1 MKFSPGQTIDG
12 HLYFNKNRSN
22 IAVKVKVIELLFAGE
37 HFHYYKA
44 LNCNG
49 DHVCIKVIR
58 YRSEG
63 RNIFSSAMD
72 YVVYRRKM
80 LLNEHR
86 ILAISHPSIPEP
98 LAMITIENN
107 CDDDEKLFHK
117 FPDWQQLK
125 TEELILVQEYL
136 AGSPLPQLQDQIQLF
151 SIKQRL
157 SIFYKLIKLF
167 SFVHEKGF
175 VIQNLHPEHIIM
187 NPEHNDNINIVGLHY
202 SCPLKSLENTAKYK
216 KALFLSGQ
224 KVPTQYRPDVRSD
237 VQQLGIILHY
247 LLTLDNPSS
256 NDRVDL
262 NVTKKAVEQL
272 SSHHSWVLK
281 LLEQL
286 LCNSIHKRLHSVNCI
301 ASYLNNPPQQDIDFD
316 IVKASRSQ
324 LEIKI
329 THAPNWSKNLEFRIE
344 DHDKGTITENKIAF
358 SRTLL
363 IPGKWGG
370 EITCGIR
377 ATSGSSF
384 TWWKY
389 KNALTAQKFPLSE
402 IPDLPTDQVGFE
414 WPPMPNLKNVS
425 FFLEENNRL
434 TKLCDA
440 QEKVILPV
448 DGQPLPYNKK
458 IKIIC
463 QPNFLRQEQNP
474 MQIMQEVYLVPTINV
489 PVVYNKL
496 NQIFFEIVLSSEQ
509 QKIISQIEL
518 LHNGVPY
525 RTQIK
530 EDFIQQI
537 HNEKIVFK
545 LNKRNLLMFE
555 KHVFSCRILLDSIG
569 WKKGPNWQVDISPP
583 GIQSL
588 AIEEP
593 KLGTLQLSWRSYPNK
608 YLRDYGIFYNGE
620 EIAKTTENNYQLQ
633 LDNATISREM
643 GNSAT
648 IEVISYYEQDGI
660 VKKSQPYAKEY
671 LFPTIENI
679 LRCNIKRSISPKSV
693 TFELDFKHFHIV
705 QDFFYIYF
713 YREANNETSLISK
726 SILREKMSLKDEKV
740 SPGKTYKYFAEV
752 EGVKYKI
759 FDETPEIPQ
768 IGITFSLEKV
778 GYETC
783 SWLIRIDEKTLQC
796 MDENIEIQ
804 RLGQQ
809 QKTHKFM
816 WDKRKTSLQF
826 TDKYLIPG
834 EEFEYYLY
842 LYLENEERYEY
853 FLGNIT
859 TKKFDLDVDV
869 NTTYNC
875 ANISWKPSPQ
885 NRIDCIQLYD
895 HSNKFLAATKSDSIT
910 LENLEPEREYVFPLK
925 YKYLSGHI
933 QQGTAI
939 KFKTK
944 PYKMEAETTDFTTDS
959 FRLKWDITDTA
970 FAMKLVKLYLKVSA
984 NVGEHELSHET
995 RSVQLKQLL
1004 PCTTYHWTIHGQFKS
1019 GRRCLLASGDATTET
1034 PKLNVEIEVGLIH
1047 HIKWSYKKI
1056 PAISKIEVHRNDLPL
1071 IETDEDEL
1079 YDSDFKGGKEITYRF
1094 FYVMSDGR
1102 KLLATEKKVQ
1112 SLSMKDLFSAI
1123 KIQPKTGAIYW
1134 DFSELKRYTFFQSV
1148 ELFLNNKSLF
1158 HQENTDGSLIFEDWG
1173 QSVKAGKTIG
1183 LPEKSMNFELAV
1195 VGIAPIKR
1203 KCKKKWTLSIK
1214 GIKCYY
1220 SNLPY
1225 QFNVFREYS
1234 TIYFQ
1239 WEKMP
1244 TELLEEVVLE
1254 RLSDNRVIYSGINE
1268 EVYIVDD
1275 NDGYGLESHTSYQYI
1290 MKLKY
1295 KNHQTLKKIEVLLED
1310 FDEDRLNIIEE
1321 QISDS
1326 TLQISWDSELDTSIT
1341 HIGWGKSLQSF
1352 VPKFL
1357 KRYHF
1362 VDFAQGKINI
1372 PIQPQDMSYELVY
1385 KDCYNNIFYG
1395 VRRHMPK
1402 ELIK

>member
-12 HLYFNKNRSN
+12 YLYFNKNRSN
-22 IAVKVKVIELLFAGE
+22 IAYKVKVIELLFAGD

-49 DHVCIKVIR
+49 DHVCIKIIR

-63 RNIFSSAMD
+63 RNIFSSAVD
-72 YVVYRRKM
+72 YVKHRRKM

-86 ILAISHPSIPEP
+86 ILSISHPSIPEP
-98 LAMITIENN
+98 LAMITVENN
-107 CDDDEKLFHK
+107 CNEDEKLFHK
-117 FPDWQQLK
+117 SPDWQHLK
-125 TEELILVQEYL
+125 TQELILVQEYL
-136 AGSPLPQLQDQIQLF
+136 AGSPLPKLQDQIQLF

-157 SIFYKLIKLF
+157 NIFHKLIKLF
-167 SFVHEKGF
+167 SYVHEQGF
-175 VIQNLHPEHIIM
+175 VIQNLHPEHIMM

-202 SCPLKSLENTAKYK
+202 SCPLKSVENTAKYK

-224 KVPTQYRPDVRSD
+224 KTPARYRPDVRTD
-237 VQQLGIILHY
+237 VRQLGAILHY
-247 LLTLDNPSS
+247 LLTLQHTAS
-256 NDRVDL
+256 NEEIDL
-262 NVTKKAVEQL
+262 NVTKKALEQL

-281 LLEQL
+281 LVEQL
-286 LCNSIHKRLHSVNCI
+286 LCKSIHKRLHSATCI
-301 ASYLNNPPQQDIDFD
+301 ASYLHNPPQQDIDFE

-324 LEIKI
+324 LDIKI
-329 THAPNWSKNLEFRIE
+329 TRAPSWSEQLELRVE
-344 DHDKGTITENKIAF
+344 DNEKGTITENKVAF
-358 SRTLL
+358 SSSIT
-363 IPGKWGG
+363 IQGKWSG

-377 ATSGSSF
+377 AVNARSF

-389 KNALTAQKFPLSE
+389 KNVLAAQKFPLSE

-414 WPPMPNLKNVS
+414 WPAMPNLKNVS
-425 FFLEENNRL
+425 FFLEENNHL

-440 QEKVILPV
+440 QTKVILPV
-448 DGQPLPYNKK
+448 DGQPLPTNKK
-458 IKIIC
+458 IKIVC

-474 MQIMQEVYLVPTINV
+474 MQIVQEIYLVPTINT
-489 PVVYNKL
+489 PIVYNKL
-496 NQIFFEIVLSSEQ
+496 NQIFFEITLDEQ
-509 QKIISQIEL
+509 QRKIISQIEL
-518 LHNGVPY
+518 LHNGAPY

-530 EDFIQQI
+530 EDFVQQI
-537 HNEKIVFK
+537 HGEKIVFK

-555 KHVFSCRILLDSIG
+555 NHVFSCRILLDSIG
-569 WKKGPNWQVDISPP
+569 WKKGPSWQVDISPP

-588 AIEEP
+588 AIDEP
-593 KLGTLQLSWRSYPNK
+593 TMGTLQLSWRSYPNK
-608 YLRDYGIFYNGE
+608 YLRDYGVFYNGE
-620 EIAKTTENNYQLQ
+620 EIAKTADCHYELQ
-633 LDNATISREM
+633 LDNSTISREM

-648 IEVISYYEQDGI
+648 IEVVSYYECDGI
-660 VKKSQPYAKEY
+660 TKQSQPYAKEY

-679 LRCNIKRSISPKSV
+679 LRCSIKRSISPKSV

-713 YREANNETSLISK
+713 YRQGKNDTSLVSK
-726 SILREKMSLKDEKV
+726 SILRRTMSLKDEKV
-740 SPGKTYKYFAEV
+740 TPGETYTYFAEV
-752 EGVKYKI
+752 EGVKYRI
-759 FDETPEIPQ
+759 FDETQEIPQ
-768 IGITFSLEKV
+768 IGITCSLEKV

-783 SWLIRIDEKTLQC
+783 SWLIRIDEKTLQY

-804 RLGQQ
+804 RLGPQ
-809 QKTHKFM
+809 QKTHKFV
-816 WDKRKTSLQF
+816 WDKRKASLQF

-834 EEFEYYLY
+834 EEFEYYFYWY
-842 LYLENEERYEY
+842 LDNEERHEY
-853 FLGNIT
+853 FLGNVV
-859 TKKFDLDVDV
+859 TKKFDLEINVE
-869 NTTYNC
+869 TTYNS

-885 NRIDCIQLYD
+885 SKIDCIQIYQD
-895 HSNKFLAATKSDSIT
+895 DRFLAETKIDSIT
-910 LENLEPEREYVFPLK
+910 LQNLEPEQEYTFPLK
-925 YKYLSGHI
+925 YKYLSGYI
-933 QQGTAI
+933 QQGAVI
-939 KFKTK
+939 QFKTK
-944 PYKMEAETTDFTTDS
+944 PYKMKAETTDFATDS
-959 FRLKWDITDTA
+959 FRLKWEIADSN
-970 FAMKLVKLYLKVSA
+970 FAMRLKNLLLEVST
-984 NVGEHELSHET
+984 NVGEHELSPST

-1004 PCTTYHWTIHGQFKS
+1004 PCTTYQWTIHGQLTS
-1019 GRRCLLASGDATTET
+1019 GRKCLLASGDATTDT
-1034 PKLNVEIEVGLIH
+1034 PALKVDIDVGLIH
-1047 HIKWSYKKI
+1047 HIKWEYKKI

-1071 IETDEDEL
+1071 IETDENEL

-1123 KIQPKTGAIYW
+1123 KIQPKTGAIHW

-1158 HQENTDGSLIFEDWG
+1158 HQENSNGSLTFEDWG
-1173 QSVKAGKTIG
+1173 QNGKGGKNIG

-1234 TIYFQ
+1234 SIYFQ

-1275 NDGYGLESHTSYQYI
+1275 NDGYGLEAHTSYQYI

-1310 FDEDRLNIIEE
+1310 FDEDRLNITEE
-1321 QISDS
+1321 QISDT
-1326 TLQISWDSELDTSIT
+1326 TLKISWDSELDTSIT
-1341 HIGWGKSLQSF
+1341 HIGWCKSLQSF